1 MKNLYKLPA
10 RIDHLAIAV
19 VDIEEAL
26 FLYQG
31 ILGFTLLNRRE
42 VKGEF
47 SGMLAAE
54 LDANGFT
61 IVLVQG
67 TSENSQVTQ
76 YINEYGPGVQH
87 VAIEVEDVQYLID
100 TLQSKG
106 MEFATDII
114 HGKNLVQ
121 VFTKRERNSGMM
133 FEFIKKREVDSQF
146 EANNIQDLFQQLET
160 SGAY

>member
-1 MKNLYKLPA
+1 MNNLLKLPA

-19 VDIEEAL
+19 LDMEEAL

-31 ILGFTLLNRRE
+31 ILGFKLLNRRE

-47 SGMLAAE
+47 SGMISAE

-61 IVLVQG
+61 IVLIQG
-67 TSENSQVTQ
+67 TSEHSQVTQ
-76 YINEYGPGVQH
+76 YVKEYGPGVQH
-87 VAIEVEDVQYLID
+87 VAIEVEDVADTID

-106 MEFATDII
+106 MEFSTNII
-114 HGKNLVQ
+114 RGKNLVQ
-121 VFTKRERNSGMM
+121 VFSKREKNSGMM
-133 FEFIKKREVDSQF
+133 FEFIKKQQLDDEF
-146 EANNIQDLFQQLET
+146 EETNIQDLFKQLET